1 MAWLSQQNFRNGA
14 TENAKT
20 SDQDSDKENR
30 LTPSSS
36 SGPVTTS
43 SSTLAPGLPTLSMDM
58 ASRLQNAFWAANF
71 NRDSPYS
78 NWMNP
83 SVNPGLAAVAAAA
96 AAAINTTS
104 NGLSSTTAS
113 R

>member
-1 MAWLSQQNFRNGA
+1 M
-14 TENAKT
+14 
-20 SDQDSDKENR
+20 
-30 LTPSSS
+30 TPSSS
-36 SGPVTTS
+36 SGAVSTT
-43 SSTLAPGLPTLSMDM
+43 SSTLATGLPTLSIDM

-71 NRDSPYS
+71 NRDSPYN

>member
-1 MAWLSQQNFRNGA
+1 
-14 TENAKT
+14 
-20 SDQDSDKENR
+20 
-30 LTPSSS
+30 
-36 SGPVTTS
+36 
-43 SSTLAPGLPTLSMDM
+43 MDM

-104 NGLSSTTAS
+104 NGLSSTTPS